1 MIPREG
7 VERLHQ
13 RYVIELCNLNA
24 HVVVIPREGVES
36 AKRTY
41 EFVPVDYVI
50 PREGVERSP
59 SGGASSPR
67 FLVL

>member
-1 MIPREG
+1 
-7 VERLHQ
+7 LS
-13 RYVIELCNLNA
+13 
-24 HVVVIPREGVES
+24 VIPREGVES